1 MEVLVFANPK
11 DASKERFFV
20 EISKVPKLS
29 PKFVLERES
38 FANILM
44 ENITDRKV
52 LVFLAYD
59 QEDLSLAIS
68 LKDYLIDTRV
78 IMVLPDS
85 QGETVRRGLSMG
97 PSFITDSNGDFKDV
111 IAVLEKISDDV
122 ATAFNPAEPKKIS
135 H

>member
-1 MEVLVFANPK
+1 MEVLIFANPK

-29 PKFVLERES
+29 PKFVLEHES
-38 FANILM
+38 LANILM

-68 LKDYLIDTRV
+68 LKDNLIDTRV

-85 QGETVRRGLSMG
+85 QRETIRKGLSIG
-97 PSFITDSNGDFKDV
+97 PSFITDTSDDFKDV
-111 IAVLEKISDDV
+111 IAVLEKISADV
-122 ATAFNPAEPKKIS
+122 TKAFNPAR
-135 H
+135 